1 MEFHTLNMRLSIIV
15 VTLVLMFMLIGSV
28 GSVHADTITSPLNN
42 SILNYGYTYNLT
54 LDITSINSLTT
65 SDTASIYINNSL
77 VYSNTYTANGL
88 YHIPIMFDNYG
99 KFVISLHTTTTNQSI
114 TYTIP
119 SQINNFNYIYYLNYF
134 NLIIILW
141 IIAIAMFFLIKKIA
155 NVPFLSYFV
164 LILAS
169 IFSILYILMNTL
181 SNTNLY
187 YLSLSAFL
195 LVFVSSIIGMVKDLF

>member
-1 MEFHTLNMRLSIIV
+1 MEFHHLNMRLSIIA
-15 VTLVLMFMLIGSV
+15 VTLVLIFMLI

-42 SILNYGYTYNLT
+42 SILNYGYTYNLS
-54 LDITSINSLTT
+54 LDITSISSLTT
-65 SDTASIYINNSL
+65 SDTASIYVNNSL
-77 VYSNTYTANGL
+77 IYSTNYTANGL
-88 YHIPIMFDNYG
+88 YHIPIMFNNYG
-99 KFVISLHTTTTNQSI
+99 KFIISLHTTTTNQSI

-155 NVPFLSYFV
+155 NVTFLSYFV
-164 LILAS
+164 FILAS

-195 LVFVSSIIGMVKDLF
+195 LVFISSIIGMVKDLF